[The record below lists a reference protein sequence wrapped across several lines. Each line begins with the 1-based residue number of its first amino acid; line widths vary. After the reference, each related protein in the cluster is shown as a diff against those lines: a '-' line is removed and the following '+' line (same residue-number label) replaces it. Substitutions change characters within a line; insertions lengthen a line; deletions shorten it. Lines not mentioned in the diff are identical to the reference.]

1 MESFSRLI
9 RNHSIVRLEIPEES
23 HSLVLKK
30 KRSQHSTIAENIHKT
45 KMELSVWMGRGLGL
59 GLTLGQQMN
68 KTLRGLSVCIS
79 AVCLTVWM
87 VGLTD
92 VGG

>member
-1 MESFSRLI
+1 
-9 RNHSIVRLEIPEES
+9 
-23 HSLVLKK
+23 
-30 KRSQHSTIAENIHKT
+30 
-45 KMELSVWMGRGLGL
+45 MELSVWMERGLGL